1 MEHPD
6 QESVDPNEVGR
17 PRPAAAKR
25 RMSAID
31 GTPTRL
37 QPKRKAKD
45 RRRVSFAPSLT
56 SVQFFNKDE
65 DNSGELAPGRS
76 RFGVP
81 DIPQG
86 PWEDQEPSATVTAEV
101 PPPSPMDVSMELT
114 EPWQRETQPADE
126 VTASVPSLGDLL
138 SSEPDATE
146 SITAAVP
153 GLSSLVDESRE
164 EVALT
169 QAPEAGPVPDG
180 ADMDVTLLDGLAG
193 GSGAQ
198 GQEEES
204 VQPSPGLSEDGNEQ
218 GPALASKWGFNPG
231 CEDTMDL
238 NLELHGRMIM
248 GDHTYGRLYGDVTGS
263 AASLE
268 EGEAGAE
275 EEDGEEE
282 EERLGEQDGGAR
294 LGEQGGLSPERNT
307 GLPAPDRDLDAGA
320 GRAEESDLDSIEP
333 ACSPP
338 PEHPRSL
345 EVSPTAE
352 ERRALGPMQDDQVPA
367 SEPVWTAP
375 AFLPPYMMASGSQ
388 EGDRAQAHPA
398 LVTSPELTGST
409 LQSLDTRRSSLAGQR
424 RLSIT
429 SRRTSVGQGDM
440 TGALLLDDET
450 ANGGRDDT
458 SRSLSHAA
466 LRRRSDASALA
477 REMTEGLLA
486 DDALSSPGPAA
497 DLAGLND
504 RLARLARAPRDA
516 SGVGAPE
523 AAVGG
528 FASPLP
534 GVQGG
539 DDDAR
544 GPVSDSPG
552 ASAGLSPGV
561 ATATAAL
568 LQAGGTTRLLLGAA
582 TPGRGLPAPGTG
594 TDGLG
599 ATAAL
604 LRDDSAALLRDDSA
618 ALLDDQEPSLSGFD
632 PPPDLPPGSVTRH
645 WQAARGLE
653 AARRGAVPGSE
664 APEAA
669 AGGWGGGTDHEA
681 PAAIPGG
688 PLLPR
693 TPLSG
698 GWPVAGEGTGSVPG
712 RRAASAPRPR
722 AASATPL
729 GAGPGAR
736 PLSAGPGAPV
746 PPSSAH
752 SIPGGPRLART
763 PLRDGGDPAASA
775 RGTPATSVPGSA
787 LGSRRAGGAPTPS
800 WSGAGAAGARSGT
813 PRSIDASHGDGAPRS
828 APRAAPAPSPPPSP
842 SPAPITFQD
851 FARLTDLRFL
861 DNLRRGTSIN
871 YADLAPNAPP
881 ADLRGAYRLLGV
893 VAPAAGELAQGVRT
907 LAAEVA
913 ERRDSAL
920 AAEVAVGRANPRALR
935 LVAAGGPGAER
946 VRADVDLLRRV
957 CRAKAVA
964 VLKDVRVQMEESQST
979 RLAHAASAL
988 RADCAFVQSSLAA
1001 MDGLAASLAALARE
1015 RGAAAAE
1022 REAGA
1027 RRRAAAR
1034 EEGEGA
1040 RASLA
1045 ALHAANA
1052 ERTARLDAARAALEA
1067 QRQAR
1072 DAAEAARDAAAAA
1085 LAGAEAALEP
1095 AGGGAGQDRA
1105 RAPRSAEVRR
1115 AVEGLGALQAVAGVR
1130 LVAPGGRAPE
1140 SAALAF
1146 QVGGVYLLSCPTVP
1160 GPPGDLVL
1168 DLGLSRAPGPAREV
1182 AMLGLGAAVRG
1193 IEVVR
1198 AEGSGTDA
1206 SSLRAHLPAPSSPAG
1221 RLATLQTLAARLS
1234 AAAMTV
1240 RTVER
1245 LLGACPSL
1253 AAVRAVP
1260 GAATAAAFPTTGLP
1274 LRLVFLHLAAGAR
1287 VSVDVLAGPSA
1298 TQFLGARVVGAPGT
1312 AQASSEGTLRAVE
1325 AAARSLGR
1333 RPALQALAGAVH
1345 AVLAGSAPAAATDF
1359 AGPSNFQNPLF
1370 AEPLAQC

>member
-153 GLSSLVDESRE
+153 GLSSLVNESRE

-248 GDHTYGRLYGDVTGS
+248 GDHTYGRLYGD
-263 AASLE
+263 
-268 EGEAGAE
+268 
-275 EEDGEEE
+275 
-282 EERLGEQDGGAR
+282 DGGAR

-307 GLPAPDRDLDAGA
+307 GLSAPDRDLDAGA

-352 ERRALGPMQDDQVPA
+352 ERRALEPMQDDQVPA

-582 TPGRGLPAPGTG
+582 TPGRRLPAPGTG

-632 PPPDLPPGSVTRH
+632 PPPRPPPRLGHAPLAGR
-645 WQAARGLE
+645 ARPGGRE
-653 AARRGAVPGSE
+653 ARRGAGQ
-664 APEAA
+664 
-669 AGGWGGGTDHEA
+669 
-681 PAAIPGG
+681 
-688 PLLPR
+688 R
-693 TPLSG
+693 
-698 GWPVAGEGTGSVPG
+698 
-712 RRAASAPRPR
+712 
-722 AASATPL
+722 
-729 GAGPGAR
+729 GAR
-736 PLSAGPGAPV
+736 GCG
-746 PPSSAH
+746 
-752 SIPGGPRLART
+752 
-763 PLRDGGDPAASA
+763 
-775 RGTPATSVPGSA
+775 RG
-787 LGSRRAGGAPTPS
+787 
-800 WSGAGAAGARSGT
+800 
-813 PRSIDASHGDGAPRS
+813 
-828 APRAAPAPSPPPSP
+828 
-842 SPAPITFQD
+842 D

-920 AAEVAVGRANPRALR
+920 AAEVA
-935 LVAAGGPGAER
+935 
-946 VRADVDLLRRV
+946 
-957 CRAKAVA
+957 AVA

-988 RADCAFVQSSLAA
+988 RADCAFV
-1001 MDGLAASLAALARE
+1001 
-1015 RGAAAAE
+1015 
-1022 REAGA
+1022 
-1027 RRRAAAR
+1027 
-1034 EEGEGA
+1034 
-1040 RASLA
+1040 
-1045 ALHAANA
+1045 H
-1052 ERTARLDAARAALEA
+1052 
-1067 QRQAR
+1067 
-1072 DAAEAARDAAAAA
+1072 
-1085 LAGAEAALEP
+1085 
-1095 AGGGAGQDRA
+1095 
-1105 RAPRSAEVRR
+1105 
-1115 AVEGLGALQAVAGVR
+1115 
-1130 LVAPGGRAPE
+1130 
-1140 SAALAF
+1140 AALAF

-1168 DLGLSRAPGPAREV
+1168 DWA
-1182 AMLGLGAAVRG
+1182 
-1193 IEVVR
+1193 
-1198 AEGSGTDA
+1198 
-1206 SSLRAHLPAPSSPAG
+1206 
-1221 RLATLQTLAARLS
+1221 
-1234 AAAMTV
+1234 
-1240 RTVER
+1240 
-1245 LLGACPSL
+1245 
-1253 AAVRAVP
+1253 
-1260 GAATAAAFPTTGLP
+1260 
-1274 LRLVFLHLAAGAR
+1274 
-1287 VSVDVLAGPSA
+1287 
-1298 TQFLGARVVGAPGT
+1298 
-1312 AQASSEGTLRAVE
+1312 
-1325 AAARSLGR
+1325 
-1333 RPALQALAGAVH
+1333 
-1345 AVLAGSAPAAATDF
+1345 
-1359 AGPSNFQNPLF
+1359 
-1370 AEPLAQC
+1370 